1 MLLTLPTRVES
12 FLQFFTVLILFLF
25 VLVLTYFTTK
35 FIANTQKDKQIGN
48 NVEVIETF
56 RITQNKFIQIVRTG
70 QKYVAIAVC
79 KDTVTMLTEI
89 PKEDLVINEKDK
101 TFATVDFKSI
111 LEKVSKRAKKDE
123 E

>member
-1 MLLTLPTRVES
+1 MLLTLPSRVDS
-12 FLQFFTVLILFLF
+12 FIQFFTVLILFLF

-35 FIANTQKDKQIGN
+35 FIANTQKDKLIGN

-70 QKYVAIAVC
+70 QKYIAIAVC

-101 TFATVDFKSI
+101 TFANVDFKSI